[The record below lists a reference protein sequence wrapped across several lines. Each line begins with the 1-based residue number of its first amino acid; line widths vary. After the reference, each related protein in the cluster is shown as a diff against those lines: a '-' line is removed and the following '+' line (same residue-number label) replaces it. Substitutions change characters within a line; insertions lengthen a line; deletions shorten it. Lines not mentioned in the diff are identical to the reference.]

1 VVAVPLVVAVDDADG
16 NTRNAELLG
25 QVANGLV
32 DLPVDAADGTSLR
45 RVLAPSDARRRPRT
59 E

>member
-32 DLPVDAADGTSLR
+32 DLPVDAADSTSPVRCGGSLPAER
-45 RVLAPSDARRRPRT
+45 QTLDG
-59 E
+59 